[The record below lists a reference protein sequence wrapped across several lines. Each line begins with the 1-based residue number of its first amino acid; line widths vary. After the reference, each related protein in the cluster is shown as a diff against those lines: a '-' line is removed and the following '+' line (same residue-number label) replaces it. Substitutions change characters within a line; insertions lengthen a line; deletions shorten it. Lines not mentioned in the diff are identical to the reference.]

1 MSVGDDDTSDLPKLT
16 PVSSNQHVKKAIQNS
31 AITTV
36 NSSVNVSLKTL
47 IEQQA
52 AMYLNIDKLPNT
64 FCDQLTNLTSI
75 LKFNVNVE
83 QISRGSS
90 STSSQEQSLVVKTRH
105 KETRNRHHHEVSSS
119 EDSDGSDG
127 SDGKTLRSTPITA
140 ACSQQHQHI
149 EMMIK

>member
-1 MSVGDDDTSDLPKLT
+1 MGDDDTSDLPELP

-36 NSSVNVSLKTL
+36 NSSVNVSLKTV

-52 AMYLNIDKLPNT
+52 AMYSNIDKLPNT

-83 QISRGSS
+83 QTSRGSS

-127 SDGKTLRSTPITA
+127 KTLRSTPITA

>member
-1 MSVGDDDTSDLPKLT
+1 MSLEDDDTSNLLEFT
-16 PVSSNQHVKKAIQNS
+16 PIISNQHVKKAIQNS
-31 AITTV
+31 AIVTV
-36 NSSVNVSLKTL
+36 DTFINASLKTL
-47 IEQQA
+47 IKQQA
-52 AMYLNIDKLPNT
+52 AMYSNTDKLTNT
-64 FCDQLTNLTSI
+64 FCNQLTNFTSI
-75 LKFNVNVE
+75 LTHNVNVE
-83 QISRGSS
+83 QTLRGSS